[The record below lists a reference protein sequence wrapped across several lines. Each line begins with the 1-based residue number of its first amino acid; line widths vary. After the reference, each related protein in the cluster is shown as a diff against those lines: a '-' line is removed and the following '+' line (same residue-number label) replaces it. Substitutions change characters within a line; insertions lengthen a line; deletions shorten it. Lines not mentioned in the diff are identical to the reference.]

1 MKSHRV
7 PITLQQLVMRVL
19 RNKLITA
26 SNKLAK
32 MFNEPLINYWQK
44 RTIAS
49 SAPSTSVGNS
59 S

>member
-7 PITLQQLVMRVL
+7 LIALQQLIMRVL

-32 MFNEPLINYWQK
+32 TFNEPLINYLQK
-44 RTIAS
+44 GTIAG
-49 SAPSTSVGNS
+49 SAHL
-59 S
+59 